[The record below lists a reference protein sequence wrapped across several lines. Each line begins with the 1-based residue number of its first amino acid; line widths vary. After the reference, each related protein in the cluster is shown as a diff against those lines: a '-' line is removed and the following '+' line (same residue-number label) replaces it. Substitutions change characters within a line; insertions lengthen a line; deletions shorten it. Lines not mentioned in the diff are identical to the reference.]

1 MVIFTYNLKTM
12 TKVDL
17 KKVKFSVEG
26 GVIRVSER
34 EVSFDTKY
42 EVISSK
48 TNLAKVFDF
57 THSTGPEFDINTE
70 WVYVSEDGIE
80 FRVCNDRI
88 ITTTAASA
96 YLKAKC
102 GRVS

>member
-1 MVIFTYNLKTM
+1 M

-17 KKVKFSVEG
+17 KKVKFLVEN

-48 TNLAKVFDF
+48 TNSAKVFDF

-70 WVYVSEDGIE
+70 WVYASEDGIE

-88 ITTTAASA
+88 MTAEAGAA
-96 YLKAKC
+96 YLKAKL
-102 GRVS
+102 GR

>member
-1 MVIFTYNLKTM
+1 MI
-12 TKVDL
+12 KVDL
-17 KKVKFSVEG
+17 KKVKFSVKN

-48 TNLAKVFDF
+48 TNSVKVFDF
-57 THSTGPEFDINTE
+57 SHSTGPEFDINTE

-80 FRVCNDRI
+80 FRICNDRI
-88 ITTTAASA
+88 MTSNSSAA

-102 GRVS
+102 GRV

>member
-1 MVIFTYNLKTM
+1 M
-12 TKVDL
+12 TTVDL
-17 KKVKFSVEG
+17 KKVKFLVENG
-26 GVIRVSER
+26 AIRVSER

-70 WVYVSEDGIE
+70 WVYASEDGIE

-88 ITTTAASA
+88 MTAEAGAA
-96 YLKAKC
+96 YLKAKL
-102 GRVS
+102 GR

>member
-1 MVIFTYNLKTM
+1 M